1 MRTPINWLL
10 SAALGATVM
19 YYLDPAR
26 GRQRR
31 ALVRNQLVHAS
42 HKATHD
48 ARVAGRDTVNRLRG
62 VAATVRAALDDEQ
75 PDDAVLTD
83 RVRACLGRVVTHPS
97 SIHVTSTDGV
107 VTLSGPVLTEEVSG
121 LVDTVLAVRG
131 VKEVRNELEIHHEP
145 GRVPGLQGTPEKRTG
160 RRSAFRNSNWP
171 PALRFLGSIGGT
183 LATMYALKQRHPGG
197 LLLGAGGMLLAARAA
212 SNQELGTLFGVGAPR
227 GVVEVRKSI
236 RINAP
241 IESVFELWEDFESF
255 PQFMTHVHRV
265 RRIDTGGNHE
275 RWRWTV
281 SGPAGTELDFD
292 SVITAREENRMLAWR
307 TEKGAL
313 VQHAGRV
320 DFHENADGSTTVEV
334 KLSYNPVV
342 GAIGH
347 TIARAFGTD
356 PKRLMDDDLM
366 RMKAFVET
374 GRPPRDAAR
383 NGGSAA
389 WQY

>member
-1 MRTPINWLL
+1 MATPVNWLL
-10 SAALGATVM
+10 SAALGAAAM

-48 ARVAGRDTVNRLRG
+48 ARVAGRDAANRLRG
-62 VAATVRAALDDEQ
+62 LAATARAALDDEQ
-75 PDDAVLTD
+75 PDDDVLTD
-83 RVRACLGRVVTHPS
+83 RVRACLGRVVTHPH
-97 SIHVTSTDGV
+97 SIRVTSADGV
-107 VTLSGPVLTEEVSG
+107 VTLSGPVLTEEVPS
-121 LVDTVLAVRG
+121 LVDCVLAVRG
-131 VKEVRNELEIHHEP
+131 VKEVRNELEIHDEP

-160 RRSAFRNSNWP
+160 RRAAFRNENWP
-171 PALRFLGSIGGT
+171 PALRFLSSVGGT
-183 LATMYALKQRHPGG
+183 LATMYALKRRNPAG
-197 LLLGAGGMLLAARAA
+197 LVLGATGMLLAARGA
-212 SNQELGTLFGVGAPR
+212 SNQDLGKLLGVGAPR
-227 GVVEVRKSI
+227 RVVEVRKSI

-241 IESVFELWEDFESF
+241 VESVFDLWEDLESF

-265 RRIDTGGNHE
+265 RRIQTGTNHE

-281 SGPAGTELDFD
+281 SGPAGSEFEFD

-313 VQHAGRV
+313 VQHAGSV
-320 DFHENADGSTTVEV
+320 DFHANQDGSTTVEV
-334 KLSYNPVV
+334 KLAYNPVV

-347 TIARAFGTD
+347 TIARAFGSD

-383 NGGSAA
+383 NGGAGA